1 MGCEPENQEETMK
14 CHVCGGEMH
23 AIVTDLPFK
32 PSQKTIVILKELPVL
47 QCERCSEYL
56 LEDRVMERV
65 ETMIGKVDKG
75 AELEIVRY
83 AA

>member
-1 MGCEPENQEETMK
+1 MK
-14 CHVCGGEMH
+14 CHVCGSEMREG
-23 AIVTDLPFK
+23 ITDLPFK
-32 PSQKTIVILKELPVL
+32 ANQKTIVILKDLPIW

-56 LEDRVMERV
+56 LEDQVMAQV
-65 ETMIGKVDKG
+65 EVMIGKIDKG